1 MKDDL
6 FHALQLNFMER
17 TAKAHWSGNLK
28 DGDGTL
34 QTQSAALDGTPYSY
48 KTRFGDE
55 IGTNP
60 EELLAAAHAGC
71 FTMAVASAVEKAG
84 FKTETLTTEC
94 IISMEGLKI
103 TGTHLKIKGTVHG
116 MEHGEFETIVA
127 DMAKNCVISKALAV
141 PVTYESSFK

>member
-1 MKDDL
+1 
-6 FHALQLNFMER
+6 MER
-17 TAKAHWSGNLK
+17 SAKAHWSGNLK

-48 KTRFGDE
+48 NTRFGEE

-71 FTMAVASAVEKAG
+71 FTMAVASAIEKA
-84 FKTETLTTEC
+84 KHKADALTTEC
-94 IISMEGLKI
+94 RISMEGLKI
-103 TGTHLKIKGTVHG
+103 TGAHLKITGTVQG
-116 MEHGEFETIVA
+116 MNYGEFENIVA

-141 PVTYESSFK
+141 PITYESSF